1 MKLRLLS
8 VLIAGLFAG
17 AALAQSGDKMEKKSG
32 KMAKSVSVK
41 MGAQNKS
48 GESGSA
54 KLTPEGDQTKVEI
67 TLKGGPKG
75 VAQPAHVHEGS
86 CAKLDPKPKYPLS
99 NVVDGKSTTTI
110 PVKLA
115 DLQGGNMAINVHKS
129 AEDVK
134 TYVACGDIKK
144 HK

>member
-99 NVVDGKSTTTI
+99 NVDRKSTR
-110 PVKLA
+110 L
-115 DLQGGNMAINVHKS
+115 NSSH
-129 AEDVK
+129 
-134 TYVACGDIKK
+134 
-144 HK
+144 

>member
-134 TYVACGDIKK
+134 TYVSCGDIKK
-144 HK
+144 RK